1 MPRRGTI
8 SIRSSLFCAIGGT
21 LVASTLLAVSP
32 AARAADTRAD
42 RAYATRLGELVNQYR
57 ARHDLPP
64 LAADDRIAALAR
76 DHSADMARD
85 RQLHHDGFPSRVK
98 RSGRPMCV
106 ENVGWNYP
114 TPQAQL
120 DAWRA
125 SPGHDRNLLDR
136 RVDRVGIGAAD
147 GYVTLIGCGP

>member
-1 MPRRGTI
+1 
-8 SIRSSLFCAIGGT
+8 
-21 LVASTLLAVSP
+21 
-32 AARAADTRAD
+32 
-42 RAYATRLGELVNQYR
+42 
-57 ARHDLPP
+57 
-64 LAADDRIAALAR
+64 
-76 DHSADMARD
+76 MARD